1 MSTTPPEPPPRVS
14 DPPPA
19 PEFDIPNAEKY
30 MLEADVMRRRQL
42 RSALLHGSTRTWRE
56 HRKVWPG
63 VVAGLVA
70 VGLVIAIIA
79 VKSAY
84 DKDTENRQDDELQA
98 FCDDVSRD
106 AETTLDEL
114 DVNEAEDVQ
123 SAADGARSLAD
134 SVPDH
139 VAGEIQDAA
148 ETIADQLYKMVDAE
162 AAGDSDKLDRLETD
176 DAYVQAK
183 ADLATFNDEHCSD

>member
-1 MSTTPPEPPPRVS
+1 MSTTPPEPPTRS
-14 DPPPA
+14 SEPPPA

-84 DKDTENRQDDELQA
+84 DKDQENAEAEELQA
-98 FCDDVSRD
+98 YCDDVSRD
-106 AETTLDEL
+106 VETTLDDLNVHDSEE
-114 DVNEAEDVQ
+114 VE
-123 SAADGARSLAD
+123 SAAESARSLSD
-134 SVPDH
+134 SVPGDM
-139 VAGEIQDAA
+139 VGVIQDSAD
-148 ETIADQLYKMVDAE
+148 TITSQLDAMVDAE
-162 AAGDSDKLDRLETD
+162 GNSDKLDRLNSD
-176 DAYVQAK
+176 DAYVKAK
-183 ADLATFNDEHCSD
+183 LDLAGFNDKYCAS